1 MPVIPVA
8 ADDLRLADYRHV
20 RDADLLRAGGLFVAE
35 GRLVVRRLLESRRFT
50 TRSLLLTPAAHED
63 LAGVLPLA
71 PDVPVYLLPLDAFE
85 AVAGFHVH
93 RGCLAIGERGPEPDW
108 RTVANTGGVLVVLEG
123 LADPDNVGSIF
134 RHAAAFGAAG
144 VLLSPSAADPL
155 YRKAIRTSMGAALHV
170 PCARLTPWPETLD
183 SLRAGGVTI
192 AALTLDPSATP
203 LHEAAPRLAAGPLAL
218 LLGNEGAGLSAGS
231 LARADLHVRI
241 PMAPGVDSL
250 NVSAAAAI
258 ALYETAGR
266 RGRGMLPEPDRP
278 GPLPGVPVG

>member
-1 MPVIPVA
+1 M
-8 ADDLRLADYRHV
+8 
-20 RDADLLRAGGLFVAE
+20 RDADLLRADGLFVAE
-35 GRLVVRRLLESRRFT
+35 GRLVVRRLLEGRRFT
-50 TRSLLLTPAAHED
+50 TRSLLLTPAAHEE

-71 PDVPVYLLPLDAFE
+71 PDLPVYLLPLDAFE

-93 RGCLAIGERGPEPDW
+93 RECLAMGERGPEPDW
-108 RTVANTGGVLVVLEG
+108 RTVAKSNGVLVVLEG

-170 PCARLTPWPETLD
+170 PFARLAPWPEALD
-183 SLRAGGVTI
+183 DLRGSGVTI
-192 AALTLDPSATP
+192 AALTPGPDATP
-203 LHEAAPRLAAGPLAL
+203 LREAASAFTAGPLAL

-231 LARADLHVRI
+231 LARAALHVRI
-241 PMAPGVDSL
+241 PMAPGAESL

-266 RGRGMLPEPDRP
+266 RGRGMLPGLDRP